1 MLLANLMRLTDHPMF
16 GITQLKNGSYRVKL
30 IFDGKP
36 KTKDF
41 GAKLNGGDLGALAA
55 AQAHRDR
62 LLPTSDAAFRSVKP
76 GMKPGL
82 DRGRAPSGIRGVQL
96 NRKMKA
102 GEVVGFVWIALLK
115 DKELLARKYPG
126 KKSKTV
132 AFSVARYG
140 YGGAFRRAAQ
150 AMADILGES
159 IDVDALIV
167 PPPPQHHIKEL
178 SRFSEL

>member
-1 MLLANLMRLTDHPMF
+1 MF
-16 GITQLKNGSYRVKL
+16 GITQLKNGSYRVRL
-30 IFDGKP
+30 MFDDKP

-41 GAKLNGGDLGALAA
+41 GTKLHCGDFGALAA
-55 AQAHRDR
+55 AQAHRDK

-82 DRGRAPSGIRGVQL
+82 DRGRSPSGIRGVQL
-96 NRKMKA
+96 NRKLKN
-102 GEVVGFVWIALLK
+102 GDVVGFVWLAILK
-115 DKELLARKYPG
+115 DKDLLAKKYPG
-126 KKSKTV
+126 KISKTC

-140 YGGAFRRAAQ
+140 YADAFRKAAK

-159 IDVDALIV
+159 IDASALIV

-178 SRFSEL
+178 SGFCELP